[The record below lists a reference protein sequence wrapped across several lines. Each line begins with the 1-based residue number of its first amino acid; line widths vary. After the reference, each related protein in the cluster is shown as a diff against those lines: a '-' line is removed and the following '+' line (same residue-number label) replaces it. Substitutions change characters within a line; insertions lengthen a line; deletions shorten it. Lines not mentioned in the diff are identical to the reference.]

1 MRAAQTMVCHVS
13 TFFDV
18 SHSNFLPVTN
28 MDNKWIK
35 YFRNN
40 GSGLTL
46 FCFPYSGAGPSA
58 FRDWEKALSPSVDIA
73 AIQLP
78 GREGRITEPP
88 FTRFAQLIPALGEAI
103 RPQLNGSFMFF
114 GHSLGGLVCYELSCW
129 LIAQGLPVPRHL
141 FISAIRAPH
150 CSRRA
155 RTLHDLP
162 DAELVDE
169 LRRLNGTPKAILDNP
184 ALLGFFLP
192 ALRADLALSE
202 TYVHHATAPLDIPI
216 TVFSGQRDPYV
227 DADEISAWHGHT
239 EHAFSW
245 HRMDGDHFYINTPA
259 RTVLFETL
267 QRTIA
272 AMLSIERTEA

>member
-1 MRAAQTMVCHVS
+1 MRVDVVLFPLFRGGTIGFSRLGESTLTKRRYRGHTVARPGGQDNRAALYEIRAIDSRTWRSDSTAIERVLHV
-13 TFFDV
+13 
-18 SHSNFLPVTN
+18 
-28 MDNKWIK
+28 
-35 YFRNN
+35 
-40 GSGLTL
+40 
-46 FCFPYSGAGPSA
+46 
-58 FRDWEKALSPSVDIA
+58 
-73 AIQLP
+73 
-78 GREGRITEPP
+78 
-88 FTRFAQLIPALGEAI
+88 
-103 RPQLNGSFMFF
+103 F

-259 RTVLFETL
+259 RTTVLFETL